1 MVFARFRNNPKQ
13 RPSRKARHQAK
24 SGSQSTVQLG
34 IEQLEERSLLS
45 ADPTTLA
52 AFDQNINH
60 VVVVYQENWSFD
72 SLYGF
77 FPGANGIPNATNPD
91 ESLKVPQV
99 DKNGNVITTLPPVK
113 GPDGQPDPRF
123 PTGLPAQ
130 PFDMS
135 PFIQT
140 STATDPAGITGDLIH
155 RFYTEQAQID
165 GGKMD
170 KFVAWSDN
178 PGLTLSYVDATN
190 LPEGQLAQQY
200 TLADNFFHAAFGGS
214 FLNHQ
219 FLVSAAA
226 PQWLQ
231 SLPTTS
237 TRFVSK
243 LNPDGTPIIDGN
255 LTADGKF
262 VVNTTQPADAP
273 HANVPTDQLL
283 KPINDTDPSKPGYQ
297 PTIGDLLDNRMVNG
311 KLDPVSWTWYSG
323 GWSNALAGHPATD
336 PRGFGEGF
344 QFHHQPFDYYQNF
357 APFNP
362 DGTPN
367 SSTDSLLTDNSILS
381 TRPHLQDET
390 QFFQDLFT
398 NNLPSVSFVKPLGEN
413 NEHPGYA
420 DLLQGQQHVADIV
433 HAVQASPD
441 WAHTAIVITYDE
453 NGGRWDHVSP
463 PDNNGIWGDGSRV
476 PAIIISPFAKK
487 GFVDHQEMDTLSIM
501 KTIEERFLFDPA
513 THTFAHLNN
522 FDGNANDLLSAFA
535 FPATKKEAHQL
546 DKLED
551 EAMKVRSEIIAD
563 QQTIETLQADIK
575 QDQTEL
581 TAVQA
586 KISQDLATGDL
597 KAFKQDVKQ
606 EAKIEE
612 DIAKDLGELKHQQ
625 NDIKQDTEE
634 LNDLNAE
641 LAKLK

>member
-1 MVFARFRNNPKQ
+1 MVFAWFGNTRKQ
-13 RPSRKARHQAK
+13 RPIRKVRHQSK
-24 SGSQSTVQLG
+24 SRSQSTVQLG

-60 VVVVYQENWSFD
+60 IVVVYQENWSFD

-178 PGLTLSYVDATN
+178 PGLTLSYVDAAN

-219 FLVSAAA
+219 FLISAAA
-226 PQWLQ
+226 PEWNQP
-231 SLPTTS
+231 LPTTS

-255 LTADGKF
+255 LTANSLLAADGNHF
-262 VVNTTQPADAP
+262 VVNTTQPMDAP

-283 KPINDTDPSKPGYQ
+283 QPINDTNPNAPGYQ
-297 PTIGDLLDNRMVNG
+297 PTIGDRLDD
-311 KLDPVSWTWYSG
+311 KDVSWKWYSG
-323 GWSNALAGHPATD
+323 GWSDALAGHPATD

-357 APFNP
+357 APFNA

-367 SSTDSLLTDNSILS
+367 PLTNSLLNPDA
-381 TRPHLQDET
+381 HLQDET
-390 QFFQDLFT
+390 QFFEDLFT
-398 NNLPSVSFVKPLGEN
+398 NSLPSVSFVKPLGEN

-463 PDNNGIWGDGSRV
+463 PDDNGVWGDGSRV

-487 GFVDHQEMDTLSIM
+487 GFVDHQQMDTLSIM
-501 KTIEERFLFDPA
+501 KTIEERWGLKA
-513 THTFAHLNN
+513 LNN

-546 DKLED
+546 QHLEN
-551 EAMKVRSEIIAD
+551 EAIKVRSDIIAD
-563 QQTIETLQADIK
+563 EQAIETLQADIK

-581 TAVQA
+581 TAIQA
-586 KISQDLATGDL
+586 KISQDLAKADL
-597 KAFKQDVKQ
+597 KAFEQDVKQ
-606 EAKIEE
+606 GAKIEH
-612 DIAKDLGELKHQQ
+612 DIAKDLGELKHQ
-625 NDIKQDTEE
+625 NDDIKQDTEE